1 MHAMRAEEAATGLSA
16 AARPR
21 RGRWLDSVALWLLAL
36 AAAAGTVIGLAAAWP
51 SLWPAALAALVAWG
65 WLVVM
70 SSRRSGAL
78 GAAVLAAGW
87 AAWHLAGQGWVALAV
102 RESEPMAW
110 RAAVVL
116 VMLLVQLAPMLAV
129 WLLLAPLGGPRR
141 REAGMLACRWA
152 VAVAAAESLRQ
163 FGWWGSGYASL
174 GVVFVELPGARAL
187 VPSLGGAGL
196 GLLVL
201 AWSAL
206 AVFVVWQWASGSRQ
220 AAWRSAAV
228 ALVAAVTTATWPVAP
243 LGGEGGPSL
252 RVVAIQPPAERGKR
266 WTPSFRDEAL
276 RQLQAAIDAAPAGT
290 LLVTAETFFPEP
302 PPRSG
307 GDNHW
312 GDLLGRARQ
321 RGVHLLI
328 GMPHLLRDGEGVQL
342 ANAVVQ
348 ISPER
353 QSLYAKERLVPG
365 GEYLPWAATLGPV
378 YARLFERVREGQ
390 RSGPPELTAPM
401 FVAGTTVG
409 VSICHELAFAL
420 TQAARAEG
428 AGWLANVADDAWI
441 DSALYRQQ
449 MLGLARLRALEA
461 GKPLLRV
468 SQGGPTVLVGPDGR
482 VHARSATQD
491 QAERLAI
498 SIAPRDDAA
507 PYPGRAAAV
516 AAVPLL
522 LGALLL
528 LLAWWSRPATA
539 HTPSGG
545 SICS

>member
-1 MHAMRAEEAATGLSA
+1 MLAQQAATGRPA
-16 AARPR
+16 ASPGA
-21 RGRWLDSVALWLLAL
+21 RGRWLDSVALWLLVL
-36 AAAAGTVIGLAAAWP
+36 SGGCGSIIGLGAAWP
-51 SLWPAALAALVAWG
+51 ALWPAALTALVAWG

-70 SSRRSGAL
+70 SSRRSGTL
-78 GAAVLAAGW
+78 GTATLATGW

-102 RESEPMAW
+102 RDGEPMAW

-116 VMLLVQLAPMLAV
+116 VMLLVQLAPMLTA
-129 WLLLAPLGGPRR
+129 WLVLAPLGGPHRR
-141 REAGMLACRWA
+141 AAGVLACRWA

-174 GVVFVELPGARAL
+174 GVVFIDLPVAKAL
-187 VPSLGGAGL
+187 VPSVGGAGL

-206 AVFVVWQWASGSRQ
+206 AALMAWQRVSGSRR

-228 ALVAAVTTATWPVAP
+228 VLGAGVTAGAWPVAP
-243 LGGEGGPSL
+243 LAGEGGRSL
-252 RVVAIQPPAERGKR
+252 DVVAVQPPAERGKR
-266 WTPSFRDEAL
+266 WTRSFRDEAL
-276 RQLQAAIDAAPAGT
+276 RQLEAAIDEAPAGT

-307 GDNHW
+307 DDNHW
-312 GDLLGRARQ
+312 GDLLRRARQ

-328 GMPHLLRDGEGVQL
+328 GMPHLVRDEDGVQL

-348 ISPER
+348 VSPER

-365 GEYLPWAATLGPV
+365 GEYLPWTATLGPV

-401 FVAGTTVG
+401 FVAGSTVG

-441 DSALYRQQ
+441 DSALYRRQ
-449 MLGLARLRALEA
+449 MLGQARLRALEA

-468 SQGGPTVLVGPDGR
+468 SQGGPTVLVGPDGL
-482 VHARSATQD
+482 VQARSTTQD
-491 QAERLAI
+491 QAERLAVG
-498 SIAPRDDAA
+498 IAPRDDAA
-507 PYPGRAAAV
+507 PYQRRAAAV
-516 AAVPLL
+516 AAAPLMV
-522 LGALLL
+522 GALLA
-528 LLAWWSRPATA
+528 LLAWWPRAAPAL
-539 HTPSGG
+539 PRSGG
-545 SICS
+545 ATPP